1 MAKLSYVADVGASK
15 LVLLQGAVRDF
26 VLGLRTLRLA
36 DPCSLQA
43 EGNGKC
49 KAKLIL
55 LGFPLALLLLL
66 RLLRLL
72 LLPRCLARYT
82 RSATCGLGG
91 GLIYFKLWPSHELWR
106 REERGGE
113 RELDIKACS

>member
-43 EGNGKC
+43 EGNGKM
-49 KAKLIL
+49 KSQAYSFRI
-55 LGFPLALLLLL
+55 
-66 RLLRLL
+66 
-72 LLPRCLARYT
+72 
-82 RSATCGLGG
+82 S
-91 GLIYFKLWPSHELWR
+91 S
-106 REERGGE
+106 
-113 RELDIKACS
+113 